1 MNVILVKEVPSLGNP
16 GELVKV
22 KNGYARNYLI
32 PNKLALRE
40 SEESL
45 KILEKQKDEFAKVVE
60 AKKLEYKAL
69 ADKLAAITELNLK
82 VKTGEDEKIFGTITT
97 AHLVASLKEQF
108 GIDIDKK
115 LVVLKD
121 HIKSLGTYVA
131 RVQLSKEFKTD
142 LSFNVVADA

>member
-45 KILEKQKDEFAKVVE
+45 KILEKQKAEFAKQVE
-60 AKKLEYKAL
+60 ARKLEYKAL
-69 ADKLAAITELNLK
+69 SEKLAAITDLNLK

-97 AHLVASLKEQF
+97 ANLSAALKEQF
-108 GIDIDKK
+108 GIELDKK
-115 LVVLKD
+115 VLVLKD
-121 HIKSLGTYVA
+121 HIKSLGTYSA
-131 RVQLSKEFKTD
+131 RVQLSKEFKVD
-142 LSFNVVADA
+142 LSFNVVSNA